1 MTNLF
6 GKINKKFSKN
16 LTHVISQEANK
27 YSSEIDF
34 FKNKIFYFKLPII
47 SLNNLIIYQI
57 LNCLS
62 VYPTVIH
69 SRDFFF
75 LLAQLLFLSL
85 HMNKLS
91 IFCL

>member
-27 YSSEIDF
+27 YSLESDF

-47 SLNNLIIYQI
+47 SLNNLII
-57 LNCLS
+57 
-62 VYPTVIH
+62 
-69 SRDFFF
+69 
-75 LLAQLLFLSL
+75 
-85 HMNKLS
+85 
-91 IFCL
+91 

>member
-27 YSSEIDF
+27 YSLESDF

-69 SRDFFF
+69 SRDLFFF
-75 LLAQLLFLSL
+75 WHNYFS
-85 HMNKLS
+85 
-91 IFCL
+91 